1 MAMAADGMSKSDI
14 QTLGA
19 ELNESKNHGSSI
31 GSNDRGAGDRSS
43 NAVVPQGLHQ
53 NKTGIRVTNQIHYL
67 HKVVLK
73 ALWKHQFAW
82 PFHQPVDAQKLNLPD
97 YYKIIKHPM
106 DMGTIKKRLE
116 SNFYRS
122 AQDCIKDF
130 NQMFT
135 NCYTYNKPGEDIV
148 IMCQALEKVFLSK
161 LAAMPSEERELTP
174 PGKKIKPPKPTSQP
188 STPASATGSTTS
200 SGVASTP
207 SSRPPL
213 TGAVPTS
220 DTLHNRPALGANTSR
235 SPTPSHTPTTTP
247 VSNTAGRV
255 GTVGISPSSQS
266 SKMPSLGV
274 IPPSQPT
281 KTKKGVKRK
290 ADTTTP
296 GALIHASSPYDP
308 TFEVSA
314 SIKAQTKQLVAD
326 ASRNVKKVRKD
337 SFDDS
342 KSYNNS
348 NNKQS
353 EATSAPLDFC
363 REILKELFGKKHAG
377 YAWPFYQPVDA
388 ELLGLEDYHEVIT
401 KPMDLGTVKRKIEN
415 GDYHLASEFA
425 DDVRLI
431 FTNCYRYNPPGS
443 DVVTMARKLQDVFEM
458 KYAHTPPEGLASLKS
473 ELPTAQAAKAEQLPK
488 AADAIRS
495 PRDEDDEDA
504 DSEEEREKRL
514 KELQEQL
521 RAVQDQLGKLQQ
533 EHLTKAK
540 DTKDRKKKKK
550 HKEKDERSADEPAP
564 AASASVP
571 PAPPVASSQSVVSP
585 VVVNDGASSKAGQPQ
600 KGPRAPKA
608 PAAQGVAKKP
618 RATPKAAKTNPAANV
633 FAFESEDE
641 DNSKP
646 MTYDEKRQLSLD
658 INKLPGDK
666 LGRVVHIIQSR
677 EPSLKD
683 SNPDEIEIDFETL
696 KPSTLRELESYVM
709 SCLKKPKKAGPKRTP
724 VKSSRDEAVAD
735 KKHDVDKRIDNVKG
749 SGLGATPGKKPT
761 KKDDKAHGDLGAG
774 HQPSGLGSSSS
785 LSESSSDSS
794 SSSSDTSDSESA

>member
-1 MAMAADGMSKSDI
+1 MATESVSKSDSL
-14 QTLGA
+14 TLA
-19 ELNESKNHGSSI
+19 SEV
-31 GSNDRGAGDRSS
+31 NDAKSHVSVGGAGSERSS
-43 NAVVPQGLHQ
+43 NPVVPQGLHQ
-53 NKTGIRVTNQIHYL
+53 NKTGVRVTNQINYL

-82 PFHQPVDAQKLNLPD
+82 PFHQPVDAHKLNLPD

-106 DMGTIKKRLE
+106 DMGTIKKRLD

-148 IMCQALEKVFLSK
+148 VMCQTLEKVFLSK
-161 LAAMPSEERELTP
+161 LADMPPEEVELTP
-174 PGKKIKPPKPTSQP
+174 PGKKAKPTKMTPSLNTPAATLSNPTATGVSGTPVNRPLIGNIPAADASHSCPPVAPNALRSPITSHTP
-188 STPASATGSTTS
+188 STP
-200 SGVASTP
+200 V
-207 SSRPPL
+207 
-213 TGAVPTS
+213 
-220 DTLHNRPALGANTSR
+220 N
-235 SPTPSHTPTTTP
+235 
-247 VSNTAGRV
+247 AGRV
-255 GTVGISPSSQS
+255 NNVGVTPTGQS
-266 SKMPSLGV
+266 AKMPSMGV

-314 SIKAQTKQLVAD
+314 SIKAQAKQLVAD
-326 ASRNVKKVRKD
+326 GRAVKKVRKD

-342 KSYNNS
+342 KSY
-348 NNKQS
+348 KQ
-353 EATSAPLDFC
+353 EGATAPLDYC
-363 REILKELFGKKHAG
+363 REVLKELFGKKHAG

-415 GDYHLASEFA
+415 SEYCLASEFA

-458 KYAHTPPEGLASLKS
+458 KYAHTPPELSSPAPVKS
-473 ELPTAQAAKAEQLPK
+473 EAGTPQLIKIEHQPKVAAATN
-488 AADAIRS
+488 IRS
-495 PRDEDDEDA
+495 PGDDEDGDGF

-521 RAVQDQLGKLQQ
+521 KAVQEQLGKLQQ
-533 EHLTKAK
+533 EHLSKAK
-540 DTKDRKKKKK
+540 EKKDKKKKKK
-550 HKEKDERSADEPAP
+550 HKDKGDEKPMEEPM
-564 AASASVP
+564 ASASAVLTSP
-571 PAPPVASSQSVVSP
+571 PAISQPILSPPP
-585 VVVNDGASSKAGQPQ
+585 LNDPLPKSGPPA
-600 KGPRAPKA
+600 KGPKA
-608 PAAQGVAKKP
+608 PKTPTPGNAKKP
-618 RATPKAAKTNPAANV
+618 RANPKAPKATSAGSV
-633 FAFESEDE
+633 YAFESDDE

-696 KPSTLRELESYVM
+696 KPSTLRELEAYVM
-709 SCLKKPKKAGPKRTP
+709 SCLKKKPKKPGPKRTP
-724 VKSSRDEAVAD
+724 VKSREEASAD
-735 KKHDVDKRIDNVKG
+735 KKHELEKRLENVKG
-749 SGLGATPGKKPT
+749 GLGTTSGKKPP
-761 KKDDKAHGDLGAG
+761 KKEEKSHGEPAPG
-774 HQPSGLGSSSS
+774 HQPPGLGSSSS